1 MFILL
6 ELSNKPHPEA
16 ALSRCGYP
24 WAVVSWPIM
33 GTAMII
39 GICGGSGAGKTTIV
53 RKISEVVSDFVF
65 IPQDNYYK
73 SAEYISNSNITAFN
87 FDHPE
92 AFDNELL
99 SEHLQDL
106 KEMRP
111 IEMPTYDFVHHRR
124 ADHTIKVSP
133 RKLVIFEGIMV
144 FTDKRIRD
152 LIDLKIFV
160 DTPDDIRFIRRLGR
174 DIKERGRT
182 VDSVIEQYLNV
193 VRPGH
198 FEFIEPTKR
207 FADIIIPEGG
217 ANENALTVL
226 LSFIRNIVDPRP

>member
-1 MFILL
+1 
-6 ELSNKPHPEA
+6 
-16 ALSRCGYP
+16 
-24 WAVVSWPIM
+24 M

-144 FTDKRIRD
+144 FTDKSLRD

-174 DIKERGRT
+174 DIKERGRS
-182 VDSVIEQYLNV
+182 VDSVIAQYLNV